1 MRSLPGEWS
10 PHAGVWTAFP
20 WDVQE
25 WGQGLAAAQQ
35 EVAAFVRELSR
46 WEPVH
51 LLVMPAVADWAKSLI
66 GEGLRHP
73 VHYTDIPY
81 GDIWLRDTGPLF
93 VQAAV
98 KAETDWQAIR
108 FGWNGWGN
116 KCLLAYDEA
125 VGAAIA
131 RYTQTPL
138 VEHPLVVEGGALETD
153 GRGTFLTTER
163 CLLGSDRNPNWTRS
177 QVEAVLAEYLGAQR
191 VHWLTGSLQN
201 DHTDGHIDTLARFAA
216 PGLVLC
222 AQGDPDDP
230 NCETLAGVATQLREG
245 NEFAVQTVPSP
256 GAVWQDDRLLPAS
269 YLNFYI
275 ANGAVLVPTY
285 GSDRDEA
292 AVAAIQ
298 ACFPDR
304 QAVGLSAKAI
314 LTGGGAFHC
323 ITQQQPVSH

>member
-1 MRSLPGEWS
+1 MRSQPAEWG

-25 WGQGLAAAQQ
+25 WGAALAAAQR

-46 WEPVH
+46 WESVH
-51 LLVMPAVADWAKSLI
+51 LLVRPAVADLARSQI
-66 GEGLRHP
+66 GAAGPYP
-73 VHYTDIPY
+73 VYYEEVPY

-93 VQAAV
+93 V
-98 KAETDWQAIR
+98 KAETGWQAVR

-116 KCLLAYDEA
+116 KYLLAHDET

-131 RYTQTPL
+131 RRTGTPL
-138 VEHPLVVEGGALETD
+138 VMHPLVVEGGALETD

-163 CLLGSDRNPNWTRS
+163 CLLGGDRNPGWTRL

-191 VHWLTGSLQN
+191 VHWLTGCLRN

-222 AQGDPDDP
+222 AQGDADDP
-230 NCETLAGVATQLREG
+230 NRETLAEVAAQLQALG
-245 NEFAVQTVPSP
+245 EFAVQTLPSP
-256 GAVWQDDRLLPAS
+256 GAVGYGEQWLPAS

-285 GSDRDEA
+285 GCDRDEE
-292 AVAAIQ
+292 AIAILQ
-298 ACFPDR
+298 DCFRDR
-304 QAVGLSAKAI
+304 SVVGLSAKAI
-314 LTGGGAFHC
+314 LSGGGAFHC
-323 ITQQQPVSH
+323 ITQQQPAA

>member
-1 MRSLPGEWS
+1 MRSQPAEWA
-10 PHAGVWTAFP
+10 PHGGVWTAFP

-25 WGQGLAAAQQ
+25 WGAALAAAQQ

-51 LLVMPAVADWAKSLI
+51 LLVMPVVADLARSQI
-66 GEGLRHP
+66 GEAGPYP
-73 VHYTDIPY
+73 VHYEEIPY

-93 VQAAV
+93 VQAG
-98 KAETDWQAIR
+98 TDWQAIR

-116 KCLLAYDEA
+116 KYLLAHDDQ

-131 RYTQTPL
+131 RRTETPL
-138 VEHPLVVEGGALETD
+138 VAHPLVVEGGALETD
-153 GRGTFLTTER
+153 GQGTFLTTER
-163 CLLGSDRNPNWTRS
+163 CLLGGDRNPDWTRS

-191 VHWLTGSLQN
+191 VHWLTGSLHN

-216 PGLVLC
+216 PGVVLC
-222 AQGDPDDP
+222 AQGDADDP
-230 NCETLAGVATQLREG
+230 NRETLMGIAAQLQG
-245 NEFAVQTVPSP
+245 EFTVQTVPSP
-256 GAVWQDDRLLPAS
+256 GAIWHGDRLLPAS

-285 GSDRDEA
+285 GGDRDEA
-292 AVAAIQ
+292 AVGAIQ
-298 ACFPDR
+298 TCFPDR
-304 QAVGLSAKAI
+304 QVIGLSAKAI

-323 ITQQQPVSH
+323 ITQQQPAPY